1 MGAADATLALRE
13 NRLRS
18 AGRELERLLRDPDP
32 DSWRYAVTALSS
44 GGKDPK
50 AAARVLGEVV
60 DLGAVPDDLQV
71 WLVLGGLAQRLG
83 DAALTE
89 HIVDGVIERFTDEPR
104 VALLRASTLP
114 AADKPDQA
122 RAVLSPMAAARTLPT
137 ALHLLQAAELD
148 PLGGP

>member
-44 GGKDPK
+44 GGKATK

-60 DLGAVPDDLQV
+60 DSGAVPDDLQA
-71 WLVLGGLAQRLG
+71 WLVLGCLAQRLG
-83 DAALTE
+83 STE
-89 HIVDGVIERFTDEPR
+89 ERREGK
-104 VALLRASTLP
+104 ASVGTCSS
-114 AADKPDQA
+114 
-122 RAVLSPMAAARTLPT
+122 RWSPY
-137 ALHLLQAAELD
+137 H
-148 PLGGP
+148 

>member
-1 MGAADATLALRE
+1 MGAAEATRALRE

-60 DLGAVPDDLQV
+60 DSGAVPDDLQA

-83 DAALTE
+83 DEALTDTS
-89 HIVDGVIERFTDEPR
+89 VGGVVARFPDEPR
-104 VALLRASTLP
+104 LPPLPPRQLAGADRPHQASKDGVAGKER
-114 AADKPDQA
+114 
-122 RAVLSPMAAARTLPT
+122 
-137 ALHLLQAAELD
+137 
-148 PLGGP
+148 

>member
-60 DLGAVPDDLQV
+60 DSGAVPDDMQTC
-71 WLVLGGLAQRLG
+71 LVLGGLAQPTG
-83 DAALTE
+83 AAALTA
-89 HIVDGVIERFTDEPR
+89 HIEDGVTDHFP
-104 VALLRASTLP
+104 
-114 AADKPDQA
+114 
-122 RAVLSPMAAARTLPT
+122 
-137 ALHLLQAAELD
+137 
-148 PLGGP
+148 

>member
-32 DSWRYAVTALSS
+32 DSWRYAVTALSR

-60 DLGAVPDDLQV
+60 DSGAVPDDLQA
-71 WLVLGGLAQRLG
+71 WLVRGGLAQPPG
-83 DAALTE
+83 DAALPE
-89 HIVDGVIERFTDEPR
+89 HNVSGVIQRFPEEPR
-104 VALLRASTLP
+104 APPAVARP
-114 AADKPDQA
+114 Q
-122 RAVLSPMAAARTLPT
+122 RG
-137 ALHLLQAAELD
+137 AEQ
-148 PLGGP
+148 

>member
-60 DLGAVPDDLQV
+60 DSGAVPDDLQA

-89 HIVDGVIERFTDEPR
+89 HIVDGVIDRFPDEPR
-104 VALLRASTLP
+104 VALLRASQLRE
-114 AADKPDQA
+114 ADKPDQA
-122 RAVLSPMAAARTLPT
+122 RGGRATAAGR
-137 ALHLLQAAELD
+137 QRGGVGKRVAER
-148 PLGGP
+148 

>member
-18 AGRELERLLRDPDP
+18 AGRALERLLRDPDP

-60 DLGAVPDDLQV
+60 ASGAVPDALQA
-71 WLVLGGLAQRLG
+71 WRVLGGPVQRRG
-83 DAALTE
+83 DAGPTE
-89 HIVDGVIERFTDEPR
+89 QQRKRGGVGKSE
-104 VALLRASTLP
+104 
-114 AADKPDQA
+114 
-122 RAVLSPMAAARTLPT
+122 
-137 ALHLLQAAELD
+137 
-148 PLGGP
+148 